1 MFFFIESKTFEF
13 SIEEGG
19 SFFLLRIFERVHT
32 LLRSIFMGKESANKF
47 LFHMEELISKQS
59 PGIMPE
65 RLERMIWFS
74 SFNWGPMPMGILVEV
89 LEAI

>member
-32 LLRSIFMGKESANKF
+32 SLRSVFMGKKSANKF
-47 LFHMEELISKQS
+47 LFHLEELISKQS
-59 PGIMPE
+59 PGIMQE
-65 RLERMIWFS
+65 RLERVIWFS
-74 SFNWGPMPMGILVEV
+74 SFNWCPMPM
-89 LEAI
+89 AHF